1 MVLSNIMICRFFR
14 MVIKSSEVKLFVH
27 VPYAL
32 VPDSDSSY
40 TSGHKSATDVIPTME
55 NKGEHQINNRERRM
69 KKKQQQHTIQLD
81 KRQLQKSARA
91 EKRSKL
97 TTTTTKTDIMHRKA
111 NSIHVVKIQWP
122 ETEKKKG
129 SEE

>member
-1 MVLSNIMICRFFR
+1 

-69 KKKQQQHTIQLD
+69 NKNNNNTRFNWTRGNCKKVPEQKNEANLQQQQ
-81 KRQLQKSARA
+81 QQQK
-91 EKRSKL
+91 L
-97 TTTTTKTDIMHRKA
+97 I
-111 NSIHVVKIQWP
+111 
-122 ETEKKKG
+122 
-129 SEE
+129 